1 MADKK
6 ISQLTA
12 LTSPATEDLLVVV
25 DDPKGTP
32 VSKLLSLFD
41 LFGNVPGNT
50 TISGT
55 TTMQANVTIS
65 GSNTV
70 VSSNV
75 THTGTRPPRV
85 NSGQITLGSPTTVG
99 SNNPA
104 TVFSSGGMQVTI
116 DWDANFLYV
125 ATSNTV
131 LKRIALSTF

>member
-12 LTSPATEDLLVVV
+12 LSAPATEDLLVIV

-32 VSKLLSLFD
+32 VSKQLSLFD

-50 TISGT
+50 SISGT
-55 TTMQANVTIS
+55 TTLQANVTIS

-104 TVFSSGGMQVTI
+104 TVFSSGGMQGTI
-116 DWDANFLYV
+116 AWDANFLYV